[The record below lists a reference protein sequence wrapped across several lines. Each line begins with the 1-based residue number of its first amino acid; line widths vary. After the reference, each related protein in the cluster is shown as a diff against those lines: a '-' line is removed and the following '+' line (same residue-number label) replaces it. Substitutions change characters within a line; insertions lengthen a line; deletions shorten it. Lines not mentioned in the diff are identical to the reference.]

1 MSEDVGQAAGRM
13 SIDGTRIVVDG
24 LAGLALTG
32 LLVVTIFRRNQAL
45 RRVAEATALEES
57 AKRPLRP
64 GPATIMG
71 RVLGDGDDDASGP
84 AHITIEIEQRG
95 REWQGKNGWY
105 HEWKETSRR
114 VDARPFYVLRP
125 NGERVRIEPDQNVFL
140 VDLLDGTERLEH
152 TRRRRTATLRPGE
165 RVSVTGVLVRGFDPQ
180 QGGYRDAGPALVL
193 KPPPRGRMLVST
205 EPLADRHTR
214 RAGAYR
220 GLAIAI
226 GVILAILHGLL
237 FANVH
242 LQRLGGKRV
251 EATIDRVTSER
262 YWVSRKGGGGYW
274 AWRYH
279 AHARTDEGSSL
290 TDQVSYALYTAVQRN
305 VGPPLRATFLVG
317 PFGLVQYGTR
327 PVIGDWKVVL
337 FAITMVLFFV
347 VYLIVVS
354 QRPWYE
360 QTTVKESK
368 SGRL

>member
-1 MSEDVGQAAGRM
+1 MGDELGQAAGRM
-13 SIDGTRIVVDG
+13 TIDGTRIVVDG

-32 LLVVTIFRRNQAL
+32 LLVFTIFRRNQAL
-45 RRVAEATALEES
+45 RRAAEATALEES

-64 GPATIMG
+64 GPATIAG
-71 RVLGDGDDDASGP
+71 RVLGDGDDEARGP
-84 AHITIEIEQRG
+84 AFITIEIEQRG
-95 REWQGKNGWY
+95 REWQGKHGWY

-125 NGERVRIEPDQNVFL
+125 NGERVRVEPDRNVFL

-152 TRRRRTATLRPGE
+152 ARRRRLATLRPGE
-165 RVSVTGVLVRGFDPQ
+165 KVSVTGVLVRGFDPQ

-193 KPPPRGRMLVST
+193 RPPPRGRMLVST
-205 EPLADRHTR
+205 EPLAERHQR
-214 RAGAYR
+214 RARAYR

-226 GVILAILHGLL
+226 GVILVVLHGLL

-251 EATIDRVTSER
+251 EANIERATSER
-262 YWVSRKGGGGYW
+262 YWVSRKRGGYW

-279 AHARTDEGSSL
+279 LFARTDEGQVL
-290 TDQVSYALYTAVQRN
+290 TDQVSDALYTAVQKN
-305 VGPPLRATFLVG
+305 VGPPLRATFVVG

-337 FAITMVLFFV
+337 FAITMGLFFV

-360 QTTVKESK
+360 ERKVKESNR
-368 SGRL
+368 GRL